1 MLTATLLSDVLPYH
15 SAFPLPSPPASSIHP
30 SRITTGVLKHFGWA
44 VAPGID
50 HFTPPQLILEKM
62 FTLKRQ
68 VIDGAYL

>member
-15 SAFPLPSPPASSIHP
+15 SAFSLPSPPASSIHP
-30 SRITTGVLKHFGWA
+30 SRITTGVLKRFGWA
-44 VAPGID
+44 PGIY

-62 FTLKRQ
+62 FTLKRL